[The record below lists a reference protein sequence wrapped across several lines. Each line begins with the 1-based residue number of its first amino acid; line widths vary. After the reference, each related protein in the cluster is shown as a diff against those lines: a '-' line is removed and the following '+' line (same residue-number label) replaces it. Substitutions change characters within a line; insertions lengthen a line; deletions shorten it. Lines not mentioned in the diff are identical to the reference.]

1 MCDLFASWG
10 KLIAQMESFACSIDS
25 KQGAGAAALGLISI
39 DSVVGG
45 FGCMFEW
52 IARWK
57 GHSSYHNT
65 HNTPTHASIAPCVWV
80 SLWAHDERICCCCC
94 CPCLRCAMS

>member
-25 KQGAGAAALGLISI
+25 KPGAGAGAGAAALGLISI

-52 IARWK
+52 VARWER
-57 GHSSYHNT
+57 HRSYHNT
-65 HNTPTHASIAPCVWV
+65 RNTPTHASMA
-80 SLWAHDERICCCCC
+80 L
-94 CPCLRCAMS
+94 